1 MPEEGD
7 LVSRHNYLDLLFQLL
22 HYDAIHDLRKGIT
35 CVRDNSMI
43 KRQQLK
49 RQLKDVSG
57 VKLYEQISIQNL
69 DVIDGCRCI
78 QYRMIMDKKR

>member
-1 MPEEGD
+1 MPEKDFRFIQIVPGEDELTGPEPNIRRMPEVGD

-35 CVRDNSMI
+35 YVQNNSMV

-49 RQLKDVSG
+49 R
-57 VKLYEQISIQNL
+57 
-69 DVIDGCRCI
+69 
-78 QYRMIMDKKR
+78 